1 MPQWIVDLVGE
12 GLAPIVWVAIVAV
25 IVCGLA
31 MAMIVLAKKAF
42 GGRIGTQFKG
52 RAPRLAVMDV
62 TRIDEKRKLV
72 LVRRDEI
79 EHLILIGG
87 QNDVLLE
94 GNILRVPAAARPHG
108 DWNTSRSDEI
118 EEERFARNHRHEPE
132 LPAVAERARA
142 PEPRID
148 APAPRETKPTPPE
161 RAGGPSAEAPSAG
174 ATDRRSPPPVATPSP
189 LAAAGLATAATGAAA
204 NGPAASVPV
213 DSPSPDARRPT
224 AAAMP
229 EPVAPPAP
237 PRAPVAARPVTQPRS
252 MATPTATRA
261 PDSGPATAQQDTAAG
276 PAPASRVEPR
286 FAAARSQSEPSTADS
301 ETARTQLRAQMN
313 RSQSPEFSRVQDAT
327 APAIAVEPADAPVA
341 ARQPLSVRSF
351 ASAIQQRKAPAEM
364 PPPATPA
371 TPAPTPRP
379 AAAAPAPAASASAA
393 PASAL
398 GRGAATAATASAA
411 SAATSSAPPAPEP
424 DAPKPEATPA
434 AKPEA
439 PAAPASA
446 PAKAPAIEAE
456 RTDPSLEDFLSAE
469 LDTDF
474 GDDDGDEEVA
484 PPRDDAPAPEV
495 DVPVTGRP
503 ERAPESRDVPKVDA
517 TSPSLGAS
525 AWPQAPTPVV
535 ARSEDAKPSPAPA
548 PSIDAPSR
556 EPAASPRPMPEP
568 VQVEPETRAD
578 RETPDDLAP
587 DAPAGDQAPGRRLT
601 LEEEMERLLGDFSFD
616 AKGERKPN

>member
-132 LPAVAERARA
+132 LPSVAERARA

-161 RAGGPSAEAPSAG
+161 RAEPPSPEV
-174 ATDRRSPPPVATPSP
+174 TDRRSPPPVATPSP
-189 LAAAGLATAATGAAA
+189 LAAASLATAATGAAA
-204 NGPAASVPV
+204 NGAAASVAV
-213 DSPSPDARRPT
+213 DSPSPDTRRPA

-237 PRAPVAARPVTQPRS
+237 PKAPVAARPVAQPRS

-261 PDSGPATAQQDTAAG
+261 PDIGPATAQQDTAAG

-286 FAAARSQSEPSTADS
+286 FAAARSQPEPSTPDS

-351 ASAIQQRKAPAEM
+351 ASAIQQRKAPPEM

-379 AAAAPAPAASASAA
+379 APASAA
-393 PASAL
+393 PASAP
-398 GRGAATAATASAA
+398 GRGAATAATASVAA
-411 SAATSSAPPAPEP
+411 APSVASPAPEP
-424 DAPKPEATPA
+424 EAPKPEATPA
-434 AKPEA
+434 AKPDA
-439 PAAPASA
+439 PAASASA

-456 RTDPSLEDFLSAE
+456 RADPSLEDFLSAE

-474 GDDDGDEEVA
+474 GDDDGDEDVA
-484 PPRDDAPAPEV
+484 PPRGNAPAPAV
-495 DVPVTGRP
+495 DVPVTDRP
-503 ERAPESRDVPKVDA
+503 ERTPESRDVPKVDA
-517 TSPSLGAS
+517 TSRSPGAS
-525 AWPQAPTPVV
+525 TWPQAPTPVV
-535 ARSEDAKPSPAPA
+535 AKAEDAKPSPAPA

-568 VQVEPETRAD
+568 ARVEPETRAD
-578 RETPDDLAP
+578 RETPDDSAP
-587 DAPAGDQAPGRRLT
+587 DAPATGDQAPERRLT

>member
-142 PEPRID
+142 PEPWID

-161 RAGGPSAEAPSAG
+161 RAEAPSADAPSAG
-174 ATDRRSPPPVATPSP
+174 ANDRRSPPPVATPSP

-204 NGPAASVPV
+204 NGDAASVPV
-213 DSPSPDARRPT
+213 DSPSPDTRPPA

-237 PRAPVAARPVTQPRS
+237 PRAPIAARPVTQPRS
-252 MATPTATRA
+252 MATPTAMRA
-261 PDSGPATAQQDTAAG
+261 PDIGPATAQQDTASG

-286 FAAARSQSEPSTADS
+286 FAAARSQPEPSAPDS

-327 APAIAVEPADAPVA
+327 APAIAVEPADSPVA

-351 ASAIQQRKAPAEM
+351 ASAIQQRKAPPEM

-379 AAAAPAPAASASAA
+379 APAAPASAA
-393 PASAL
+393 PASAP
-398 GRGAATAATASAA
+398 GRGAATAASAA
-411 SAATSSAPPAPEP
+411 PSVASPAPEP
-424 DAPKPEATPA
+424 EAPKPEVTPA

-439 PAAPASA
+439 SAAPASE

-456 RTDPSLEDFLSAE
+456 RADPSLEDFLSAE

-474 GDDDGDEEVA
+474 GDDDGDEDVA
-484 PPRDDAPAPEV
+484 PPRGNVPAPAV

-517 TSPSLGAS
+517 TSRSPGAS
-525 AWPQAPTPVV
+525 TWPQAPTPVV
-535 ARSEDAKPSPAPA
+535 AKAEDAKPSPAPA

-568 VQVEPETRAD
+568 ARVEPETRAD
-578 RETPDDLAP
+578 RDTADESAP
-587 DAPAGDQAPGRRLT
+587 DAPATGDQAPERRLT

>member
-161 RAGGPSAEAPSAG
+161 RADAPSAKTPS
-174 ATDRRSPPPVATPSP
+174 ADVNDRRSPPPVATPSP

-204 NGPAASVPV
+204 NGAAASVPV
-213 DSPSPDARRPT
+213 DSPSPDTRRPA

-237 PRAPVAARPVTQPRS
+237 PRAPVGARPVTQPRS

-261 PDSGPATAQQDTAAG
+261 PDIGPATAQQDTAAG

-286 FAAARSQSEPSTADS
+286 FAAARSQPEPSTPES

-327 APAIAVEPADAPVA
+327 APAIAVEPADYPVA

-351 ASAIQQRKAPAEM
+351 ASAIQQRKAPPEM

-379 AAAAPAPAASASAA
+379 APAAPASAA
-393 PASAL
+393 PASVP

-411 SAATSSAPPAPEP
+411 SAAPSVASPAPEP
-424 DAPKPEATPA
+424 ETPKPEATPA
-434 AKPEA
+434 AKPDA
-439 PAAPASA
+439 PAAAASA

-456 RTDPSLEDFLSAE
+456 RADPSLEDFLSAE

-474 GDDDGDEEVA
+474 GDDDGDEDVA
-484 PPRDDAPAPEV
+484 PPRDNAPAPAV

-517 TSPSLGAS
+517 TSRSFGAS
-525 AWPQAPTPVV
+525 TWPQAPTPVV
-535 ARSEDAKPSPAPA
+535 AKAEDAKPSPAPA

-568 VQVEPETRAD
+568 ARVEPETRAD
-578 RETPDDLAP
+578 RETPDDSAP
-587 DAPAGDQAPGRRLT
+587 DAPATGDQAPERRLT

>member
-108 DWNTSRSDEI
+108 DGNTSRSDEI
-118 EEERFARNHRHEPE
+118 DEQRFARDHRHEPD

-161 RAGGPSAEAPSAG
+161 RADGPSADDAN
-174 ATDRRSPPPVATPSP
+174 DRRSPPPVATPSP

-204 NGPAASVPV
+204 SVPV
-213 DSPSPDARRPT
+213 DSPSPDARRPA

-237 PRAPVAARPVTQPRS
+237 PKAPVASRPVTQPPRS
-252 MATPTATRA
+252 MATPTAARA
-261 PDSGPATAQQDTAAG
+261 PNIGAAAAQQDMAAG

-286 FAAARSQSEPSTADS
+286 FAAARSQPEPSAPDT
-301 ETARTQLRAQMN
+301 ETARMQLRAQMN

-379 AAAAPAPAASASAA
+379 APVAPASAA
-393 PASAL
+393 PASAP
-398 GRGAATAATASAA
+398 GRGAATAAAAVSAAPSVASAA
-411 SAATSSAPPAPEP
+411 PEP
-424 DAPKPEATPA
+424 EAPKPEVTPA
-434 AKPEA
+434 EKPEA
-439 PAAPASA
+439 PAAPAASSA
-446 PAKAPAIEAE
+446 KVPAIEAE

-474 GDDDGDEEVA
+474 GDDDGDEHVA
-484 PPRDDAPAPEV
+484 PPRDNAPAPAV
-495 DVPVTGRP
+495 DVPGTGQP
-503 ERAPESRDVPKVDA
+503 ERAPEARDVPQVDA
-517 TSPSLGAS
+517 TSRSVGAS
-525 AWPQAPTPVV
+525 TWPQAPTPVV
-535 ARSEDAKPSPAPA
+535 AKAEDAKPSSAPA

-568 VQVEPETRAD
+568 APVEPETRAG
-578 RETPDDLAP
+578 RETPDDSAP
-587 DAPAGDQAPGRRLT
+587 DAPATGDQAPERRLT

-616 AKGERKPN
+616 SKGERKPD

>member
-161 RAGGPSAEAPSAG
+161 RAEAPSPEV
-174 ATDRRSPPPVATPSP
+174 TDRRSPPPVATPSP

-204 NGPAASVPV
+204 NGAAASVAV
-213 DSPSPDARRPT
+213 DSPSPDTRRPA

-237 PRAPVAARPVTQPRS
+237 PKAPVAARPVTQPRS
-252 MATPTATRA
+252 MATPTAMRA
-261 PDSGPATAQQDTAAG
+261 PDIGPATAQQDTAAG

-286 FAAARSQSEPSTADS
+286 FAAARSQPEPSAPDS

-341 ARQPLSVRSF
+341 ARRPLSVRSF
-351 ASAIQQRKAPAEM
+351 ASAIQQRKAPPEM
-364 PPPATPA
+364 PPPAAPA
-371 TPAPTPRP
+371 SPAPMHRP
-379 AAAAPAPAASASAA
+379 APAAPASAAPAPAA
-393 PASAL
+393 PASAP
-398 GRGAATAATASAA
+398 GRVGAATATASAA
-411 SAATSSAPPAPEP
+411 SAAPSVASPAPKP
-424 DAPKPEATPA
+424 DAPA
-434 AKPEA
+434 AS
-439 PAAPASA
+439 ASA

-456 RTDPSLEDFLSAE
+456 RADPSLEDFLSAE

-474 GDDDGDEEVA
+474 GDDDGDEDVA
-484 PPRDDAPAPEV
+484 PPRDNAPAPAV

-517 TSPSLGAS
+517 TSRSPGAS
-525 AWPQAPTPVV
+525 TWPQAPTPVV
-535 ARSEDAKPSPAPA
+535 AKAEDAKPSPAPA

-568 VQVEPETRAD
+568 ARVEPETRGGSA
-578 RETPDDLAP
+578 TPDDSAP
-587 DAPAGDQAPGRRLT
+587 DAPATGDQAPERRLT

>member
-132 LPAVAERARA
+132 LPSVAERARA

-148 APAPRETKPTPPE
+148 APAPRETKPTSPE
-161 RAGGPSAEAPSAG
+161 RAEARSADAPSAEAN
-174 ATDRRSPPPVATPSP
+174 DRRSPPPVATPSP

-204 NGPAASVPV
+204 NGAAASVAV
-213 DSPSPDARRPT
+213 DSPSPDSRRPA

-261 PDSGPATAQQDTAAG
+261 PDIGPATAQQDTAAG
-276 PAPASRVEPR
+276 PAPGSRVEPR
-286 FAAARSQSEPSTADS
+286 FAAARSQPEPSTPDS

-327 APAIAVEPADAPVA
+327 APAIAVEPADSPVA

-351 ASAIQQRKAPAEM
+351 ASAIQQRKAPPEM

-379 AAAAPAPAASASAA
+379 ASAA
-393 PASAL
+393 PASAT

-411 SAATSSAPPAPEP
+411 SPAPSVASPAPEP
-424 DAPKPEATPA
+424 EAPKPEVTPA

-439 PAAPASA
+439 PAASASE

-456 RTDPSLEDFLSAE
+456 RADPSLEDFLSAE

-474 GDDDGDEEVA
+474 GDDDGDEDVA
-484 PPRDDAPAPEV
+484 PPRDNAPAPAV
-495 DVPVTGRP
+495 DVPVTDRP
-503 ERAPESRDVPKVDA
+503 ERTPESRDVPKVDA
-517 TSPSLGAS
+517 TSRSPGAS
-525 AWPQAPTPVV
+525 TWPQAPTPVV
-535 ARSEDAKPSPAPA
+535 AKAEDAKPSPAPA

-568 VQVEPETRAD
+568 ARVEPETRAD
-578 RETPDDLAP
+578 RETEDDSAP
-587 DAPAGDQAPGRRLT
+587 DAPATGDQAPERRLT

>member
-87 QNDVLLE
+87 QNAVLLE

-132 LPAVAERARA
+132 LPSVAERARA

-161 RAGGPSAEAPSAG
+161 RAEPPSPEV
-174 ATDRRSPPPVATPSP
+174 TDRRSPPPVATPSP
-189 LAAAGLATAATGAAA
+189 LAAASLATAATGAAA
-204 NGPAASVPV
+204 NGAAASVAV
-213 DSPSPDARRPT
+213 DSPSPDTRRPA

-237 PRAPVAARPVTQPRS
+237 PKAPVAARPVAQPRS

-261 PDSGPATAQQDTAAG
+261 PDIGPATAQQDTAAG

-286 FAAARSQSEPSTADS
+286 FAAARSQPEPSTPDS

-351 ASAIQQRKAPAEM
+351 ASAIQQRKAPPEM

-379 AAAAPAPAASASAA
+379 APASAA
-393 PASAL
+393 PASAP
-398 GRGAATAATASAA
+398 GRGAATAATASVAA
-411 SAATSSAPPAPEP
+411 APSVASPAPEP
-424 DAPKPEATPA
+424 EAPKPEATPA
-434 AKPEA
+434 AKPDA
-439 PAAPASA
+439 PAASASA

-456 RTDPSLEDFLSAE
+456 RADPSLEDFLSAE

-474 GDDDGDEEVA
+474 GDDDGDEDVA
-484 PPRDDAPAPEV
+484 PPRGNAPAPAV
-495 DVPVTGRP
+495 DVPVTDRP
-503 ERAPESRDVPKVDA
+503 ERTPESRDVPKVDA
-517 TSPSLGAS
+517 TSRSPGAS
-525 AWPQAPTPVV
+525 TWPQAPTPVV
-535 ARSEDAKPSPAPA
+535 AKAEDAKPSPAPA

-568 VQVEPETRAD
+568 ARVEPETRAD
-578 RETPDDLAP
+578 RETPDDSAP
-587 DAPAGDQAPGRRLT
+587 DAPATGDQAPERRLT

>member
-132 LPAVAERARA
+132 LPAVAERTRA
-142 PEPRID
+142 PEPRLD

-161 RAGGPSAEAPSAG
+161 RAEPPSPEV
-174 ATDRRSPPPVATPSP
+174 TDRRSPSPVATPSP
-189 LAAAGLATAATGAAA
+189 LAAASLATAATGAAA
-204 NGPAASVPV
+204 NGAAASVAV
-213 DSPSPDARRPT
+213 DSPSPDTRRPA

-237 PRAPVAARPVTQPRS
+237 PKAPVAARPVAQPRS

-261 PDSGPATAQQDTAAG
+261 PDIGPATAQQDTAAG

-286 FAAARSQSEPSTADS
+286 FAAARSQPEPSTPDS

-351 ASAIQQRKAPAEM
+351 ASAIQQRKAPPEM

-379 AAAAPAPAASASAA
+379 APAAPASAA
-393 PASAL
+393 PASAS

-411 SAATSSAPPAPEP
+411 AAAPSFTSSAPEPET
-424 DAPKPEATPA
+424 PKPEVTPP

-446 PAKAPAIEAE
+446 AAKASTIEAE
-456 RTDPSLEDFLSAE
+456 RADPSLEDFLSAE

-474 GDDDGDEEVA
+474 GDDDGDEDVA
-484 PPRDDAPAPEV
+484 PPRGSVPAPTV
-495 DVPVTGRP
+495 DVPVTSRP

-517 TSPSLGAS
+517 TSRSSGAS
-525 AWPQAPTPVV
+525 TWPQAPTPVV
-535 ARSEDAKPSPAPA
+535 AKAEDAKPSSAPA

-568 VQVEPETRAD
+568 ARVEPETRAD
-578 RETPDDLAP
+578 RDTADESAP
-587 DAPAGDQAPGRRLT
+587 DAPATGDQAPERRLT

>member
-118 EEERFARNHRHEPE
+118 DEERFARDHRHEPD

-161 RAGGPSAEAPSAG
+161 RAEPPSPEV
-174 ATDRRSPPPVATPSP
+174 TDRRSPPPVATPSP
-189 LAAAGLATAATGAAA
+189 LAAASLATAATGAAA
-204 NGPAASVPV
+204 NGAAASVAV
-213 DSPSPDARRPT
+213 DSPSPDTRRPA

-237 PRAPVAARPVTQPRS
+237 PKAPVAARPVAQPRS

-261 PDSGPATAQQDTAAG
+261 PDIGPATAQQDTAAG

-286 FAAARSQSEPSTADS
+286 FAAARSQPEPSTPDS

-351 ASAIQQRKAPAEM
+351 ASAIQQRKAPPEM

-379 AAAAPAPAASASAA
+379 APASAA
-393 PASAL
+393 PASAP
-398 GRGAATAATASAA
+398 GRGAATAATASVAA
-411 SAATSSAPPAPEP
+411 APSVASPAPEP
-424 DAPKPEATPA
+424 EAPKPEATAA
-434 AKPEA
+434 AKPDA

-446 PAKAPAIEAE
+446 SPKAPAIEAE
-456 RTDPSLEDFLSAE
+456 RADPSLEDFLSAE

-474 GDDDGDEEVA
+474 GDDDGDEDVA
-484 PPRDDAPAPEV
+484 PPRDNAPAPAV
-495 DVPVTGRP
+495 DVSLTGRP

-517 TSPSLGAS
+517 TSRSPGAS
-525 AWPQAPTPVV
+525 TWPQAPTPVV
-535 ARSEDAKPSPAPA
+535 AKAEDAKPSPAPA

-568 VQVEPETRAD
+568 ARVEPETRAD
-578 RETPDDLAP
+578 RETPDDSAP
-587 DAPAGDQAPGRRLT
+587 DAPATGDQAPERRLT